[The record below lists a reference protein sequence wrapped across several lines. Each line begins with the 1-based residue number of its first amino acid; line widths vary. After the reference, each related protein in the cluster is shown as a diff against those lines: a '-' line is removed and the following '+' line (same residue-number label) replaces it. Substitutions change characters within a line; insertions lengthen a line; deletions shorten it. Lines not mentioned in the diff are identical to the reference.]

1 MSSSHDPVRYMGFA
15 VVTSGR
21 EYQFRVA
28 GERSDD
34 EARIFTVRIST
45 ADFRPGRLKFQEGP
59 DIAIR
64 KLRDVLACQASDTPP
79 PELYHELTASEVSDY
94 TAKGPAK
101 AKALTEEQKL
111 AAKQGYRN
119 RLR

>member
-21 EYQFRVA
+21 EYQFSVA
-28 GERSDD
+28 GEHTDD
-34 EARIFTVRIST
+34 EPRIFKVCIAT

-64 KLRDVLACQASDTPP
+64 KLRDLLAAHQGDAP
-79 PELYHELTASEVSDY
+79 PELHQELSASDVSDY

-101 AKALTEEQKL
+101 SKALTEEQKI
-111 AAKQGYRN
+111 AARQSYRN

>member
-1 MSSSHDPVRYMGFA
+1 MSSSHDPVRYVGFA
-15 VVTSGR
+15 VVANGR

-28 GERSDD
+28 GEHGDA
-34 EARIFTVRIST
+34 EGRIFTVGITT

-64 KLRDVLACQASDTPP
+64 KLRDVLACEPGGILPALHQ
-79 PELYHELTASEVSDY
+79 ELSASEVSDY

-101 AKALTEEQKL
+101 SKALTEEQKI
-111 AAKQGYRN
+111 AARQSYRN

>member
-1 MSSSHDPVRYMGFA
+1 MSSSRDPVRYMGFA

-28 GERSDD
+28 GDHADD
-34 EARIFTVRIST
+34 EARIFTVCIST
-45 ADFRPGRLKFQEGP
+45 SEFRPGRLKFQEGP

-64 KLRDVLACQASDTPP
+64 KLRDVLACQASDTL
-79 PELYHELTASEVSDY
+79 PELHQELSASEVSDY

-101 AKALTEEQKL
+101 SKALTEEQKL

>member
-1 MSSSHDPVRYMGFA
+1 MSGSSDPVRYMGFA
-15 VVTSGR
+15 VVASGR

-28 GERSDD
+28 GEHADD
-34 EARIFTVRIST
+34 EARIFTVGIAT

-64 KLRDVLACQASDTPP
+64 KLRDVLACQLGDVLPAMH
-79 PELYHELTASEVSDY
+79 HELSASEVSDY

-101 AKALTEEQKL
+101 SKALTEEQKL
-111 AAKQGYRN
+111 AAKQSYRH

>member
-1 MSSSHDPVRYMGFA
+1 MGFA

-28 GERSDD
+28 GEHPDD
-34 EARIFTVRIST
+34 EARIFTVCIAT
-45 ADFRPGRLKFQEGP
+45 ADFRPGRPKFQEGP

-64 KLRDVLACQASDTPP
+64 KLRDLLACQQGDTL
-79 PELYHELTASEVSDY
+79 PELHQELSASEVSDY

-101 AKALTEEQKL
+101 IKALTEEQKM
-111 AAKQGYRN
+111 AAKQDRN

>member
-28 GERSDD
+28 GEHADD
-34 EARIFTVRIST
+34 EARIFTVCIAT

-64 KLRDVLACQASDTPP
+64 KLRDALAAEQAGVLPALHQELSASD
-79 PELYHELTASEVSDY
+79 VNDY

-101 AKALTEEQKL
+101 TKTLTEEQKI
-111 AAKQGYRN
+111 AARQSYRN
-119 RLR
+119 RVR